1 MIRLVTISRISREK
15 GFNRMLKL
23 EQILNDSGVDFI
35 WDCYGDLNTNHA
47 REIVKKFKYVRFNGI
62 TNEPLEVMKNYDYL
76 VQLSDTE
83 GFPYSIYEAMQRCV
97 PVIATDF
104 PSIHEMIENGVNG
117 YIIKKDLTNF
127 DVTKIITNIPVVD
140 EFKEK
145 STEKDWIKFLNMA
158 GRKKIVKP
166 QPTEKPLGRADQDSR
181 HYERDTDIVTVR
193 ATRQYHD
200 TVLDKLIPQGKSHK
214 VTRAR
219 AKVLEAA
226 NVAKIV

>member
-1 MIRLVTISRISREK
+1 MIKLVTISRISREK

-23 EQILNDSGVDFI
+23 EQMLKDSGVDFI
-35 WDCYGDLNTNHA
+35 WDCYGDLNTNHS
-47 REIVKKFKYVRFNGI
+47 REIVKKFKYVKFNGI
-62 TNEPLEVMKNYDYL
+62 TNEPLKVMKNYDYL

-83 GFPYSIYEAMQRCV
+83 GFPYSIYEAMQQCV

-127 DVTKIITNIPVVD
+127 DVTKIITNIPVIN

-145 STEKDWIKFLNMA
+145 STEKDWINFLNMA
-158 GRKKIVKP
+158 RGKRNTTANKTEPQKPAEAKP
-166 QPTEKPLGRADQDSR
+166 QSVK
-181 HYERDTDIVTVR
+181 VR
-193 ATRQYHD
+193 VTRQYHD
-200 TVLDKLIPQGKSHK
+200 TLLDKLMPTGKTHS
-214 VTRAR
+214 VTPER